1 MSSQASRAPVD
12 GQVLQTVRVPSKNK
26 GKVIVKRLIYKKI
39 PKRKAAGVDSLLP
52 DLANDPLDKYYED
65 SDES

>member
-1 MSSQASRAPVD
+1 MSSQVSRAPVD

-39 PKRKAAGVDSLLP
+39 PKRMVAGVDSDLP
-52 DLANDPLDKYYED
+52 EVADSPLDAYYED